1 MLQTFP
7 FPVPS
12 MLDDLHRV
20 LVSQQQL
27 QKRVEELGQE
37 ITEAY
42 REVGEVTVVAII
54 NGAIVFA
61 ADLIRHIGLP
71 LRLDCL
77 RVSSYRD
84 DTKPASTPEIID
96 KLRLDLKDRH
106 VLLIDD
112 IMDTGRT
119 SEEVVRLLREMG
131 PASIKV
137 CVLLEKKGR
146 REVEHE
152 PDYVGFQ
159 IPDDFAV
166 GYGLDF
172 AEHYRNLPCIGVLR
186 PEAQNPPEWR

>member
-1 MLQTFP
+1 
-7 FPVPS
+7 

>member
-1 MLQTFP
+1 
-7 FPVPS
+7 
-12 MLDDLHRV
+12 MLDDLHSV
-20 LVSQQQL
+20 LVTQPVL
-27 QKRVEELGQE
+27 QKRVEELGRE
-37 ITEAY
+37 ISEKY
-42 REVGEVTVVAII
+42 RDTGELTVVAII

-61 ADLIRHIGLP
+61 ADLIRHIDLP

-84 DTKPASTPEIID
+84 DTKPVSSPEIID

-119 SEEVVRLLREMG
+119 SEQVLEMLRQMG
-131 PASIKV
+131 PASLRL
-137 CVLLEKKGR
+137 CVLLEKRGR
-146 REVEHE
+146 REVDLE
-152 PDYVGFQ
+152 PDFVGFS
-159 IPDDFAV
+159 IPDDFVV